1 MRGRRMAVVD
11 LEEWKCS
18 SPPLP
23 PPICEIRRPKFKLS
37 LQQYTIVQAVNETRR
52 LHSLQR
58 FTKTF
63 PDPTSSP
70 PSSPSPSPF
79 SSFSFS
85 SSRTHFYFCLF
96 YLMNMSFSLLLFLSE
111 RRIYWI
117 QLKSISSKVLRCSI
131 SIRSMLRASGRGDSG
146 HFLWEKWGE
155 TPSNLGKMISVFSD
169 HASL

>member
-85 SSRTHFYFCLF
+85 SSRTHFYFLSLLPNEYVF
-96 YLMNMSFSLLLFLSE
+96 YSSSFSF
-111 RRIYWI
+111 R
-117 QLKSISSKVLRCSI
+117 
-131 SIRSMLRASGRGDSG
+131 
-146 HFLWEKWGE
+146 
-155 TPSNLGKMISVFSD
+155 TSNLLNTAKVYFF
-169 HASL
+169 